1 MFRKCSLSYLSRRPV
16 ASFSLCIAVILVIQI
31 ITIFSWNWGDSQ
43 NQSHQYRKDA
53 NFAGKLKLEKMPIA
67 KFRGSEGR
75 ILGLDPA
82 LQSFYQR
89 DSEGLFS
96 CLDKSEMIPFQLVND
111 DYCDCLDGSDEPST
125 SACPGQ
131 TFHCSRSSAV
141 IPSSRVNDGVCDC
154 CDGSDEY
161 QHRDLVS
168 IRDRARQHQL
178 HRYKPPCP
186 TDC

>member
-1 MFRKCSLSYLSRRPV
+1 MLRKCRISYLSRRPV

-43 NQSHQYRKDA
+43 NQSRQHRKIKND
-53 NFAGKLKLEKMPIA
+53 NFANKLENMPIA

-89 DSEGLFS
+89 DSEGLFT
-96 CLDKSEMIPFQLVND
+96 CLDKSERIAFRLVND

-131 TFHCSRSSAV
+131 TFHCSQSSAV

-168 IRDRARQHQL
+168 IGDRTRQDQL
-178 HRYKPPCP
+178 HRHKPPCP

>member
-1 MFRKCSLSYLSRRPV
+1 MLRKCRISYLSRRPV
-16 ASFSLCIAVILVIQI
+16 ASFSLCIAFILVIQI
-31 ITIFSWNWGDSQ
+31 IIIFSWNWGDSQ
-43 NQSHQYRKDA
+43 NQSHQHRKNAIIASRLD
-53 NFAGKLKLEKMPIA
+53 NMPIA
-67 KFRGSEGR
+67 KFRGAEGR

-96 CLDKSEMIPFQLVND
+96 CLDKSEMIPFRMVND

-131 TFHCSRSSAV
+131 TFHCSHSETV

-161 QHRDLVS
+161 KHADLVS
-168 IRDRARQHQL
+168 IGDKARQDQL

-186 TDC
+186 TNC

>member
-1 MFRKCSLSYLSRRPV
+1 MLRKCRISYLSRRPV
-16 ASFSLCIAVILVIQI
+16 ASFSLCIAFILVIQI
-31 ITIFSWNWGDSQ
+31 IIIFSWNWGDSQ
-43 NQSHQYRKDA
+43 NQSHQHRKND
-53 NFAGKLKLEKMPIA
+53 NFANKLENMPIA
-67 KFRGSEGR
+67 KFRGSQGR

-89 DSEGLFS
+89 DGEGLFT
-96 CLDKSEMIPFQLVND
+96 CLDKSERIPFRMVND
-111 DYCDCLDGSDEPST
+111 DYCDCPDGSDEPST

-131 TFHCSRSSAV
+131 TFHCSHSGAV
-141 IPSSRVNDGVCDC
+141 VPSSRVNDGVCDC

-161 QHRDLVS
+161 KHVDLVS
-168 IRDRARQHQL
+168 IRDKSRQEEL

>member
-1 MFRKCSLSYLSRRPV
+1 MLRKCRISYLSRRPV

-43 NQSHQYRKDA
+43 NQSRQHRKND
-53 NFAGKLKLEKMPIA
+53 NFANKLENMPIA

-89 DSEGLFS
+89 DSEGLFT
-96 CLDKSEMIPFQLVND
+96 CLDKSEMIPFRMVND

-131 TFHCSRSSAV
+131 TFHCSQSSAR

-161 QHRDLVS
+161 KLRDLVS
-168 IRDRARQHQL
+168 IGDRKRQDQL
-178 HRYKPPCP
+178 GRYKPPCP
-186 TDC
+186 TNC